1 MKPKEDK
8 CVYCEINGMK
18 RPRIGVYEVSDQ
30 LTGSKIKV
38 CKQHRDEFYE
48 LNSFFENLEEDEAS

>member
-18 RPRIGVYEVSDQ
+18 RPRIGVYGVYDN
-30 LTGSKIKV
+30 LTDSKIKL